1 MTKGFV
7 REVAEMA
14 KAIKFYKQVCAVAT
28 AVVMVAGNPLCVQA
42 TGSGAAD
49 TDEEIVQ
56 DDTDDNE
63 ESDDE
68 EDSSDD
74 TEETVNS
81 GNSGSGSGSTGSD
94 DADSDDEDDDTDAD
108 DESGDEDED
117 DFECEEADPLDEEH
131 PSGIYMID
139 PDPVDASSAE
149 GGAGGSGTVRITT
162 IKKPK
167 NVVSMVVPIL
177 DNINYDFVMDPEG
190 LIPLN
195 PENTIIGGE
204 STLYFRSNESDST
217 YSIFAEV
224 ATAINKSTVP
234 VSLEVELEVRGTGEN
249 GINITDLNGVH
260 SATAPSMCLAILPTE
275 VGTVREGE
283 SADDLSILKSGMAM
297 TDASGYAYKEI
308 ILPGS
313 VDNFELVTLTTAERD
328 VYVQEYKPLDDANW
342 SAAGFTLYGACSRET
357 DWSDVVQSLKDGGNI
372 SFSITYRM
380 TPLID
385 EEDE

>member
-1 MTKGFV
+1 
-7 REVAEMA
+7 MA

-28 AVVMVAGNPLCVQA
+28 AVVMVAGNPLCIQA
-42 TGSGAAD
+42 TGSGAAN

-56 DDTDDNE
+56 GDTDDSE
-63 ESDDE
+63 TDDE
-68 EDSSDD
+68 TGSDGEDSTQNGGNDVAGDDSDENN
-74 TEETVNS
+74 TGNS
-81 GNSGSGSGSTGSD
+81 GNTDSD
-94 DADSDDEDDDTDAD
+94 YADSDDEDDVTDAD

-117 DFECEEADPLDEEH
+117 DFEGEEADPLDEDH
-131 PSGIYMID
+131 PSGILMID
-139 PDPVDASSAE
+139 PDPVDVSSAE
-149 GGAGGSGTVRITT
+149 GGADGSGTVRITT

-177 DNINYDFVMDPEG
+177 DNINYNFVMDPEG
-190 LIPLN
+190 LLSLN

-234 VSLEVELEVRGTGEN
+234 VSLEVELEVRGAAEN

-260 SATAPSMCLAILPTE
+260 SAETPSMCLAILPTE
-275 VGTVREGE
+275 VGTVKEGE
-283 SADDLSILKSGMAM
+283 SADGLSILKSGMAM
-297 TDASGYAYKEI
+297 TDTSGYAYKEI

-313 VDNFELVTLTTAERD
+313 VDNFELVTLTTEERD
-328 VYVQEYKPLDDANW
+328 VYVQEYRPLEDANW

-357 DWSDVVQSLKDGGNI
+357 DWEDVVKNLQNGGNI

-380 TPLID
+380 TPMIE

>member
-1 MTKGFV
+1 
-7 REVAEMA
+7 MA
-14 KAIKFYKQVCAVAT
+14 RATKFYKQICAVAT
-28 AVVMVAGNPLCVQA
+28 AVVMVAGSPLCVHA

-49 TDEEIVQ
+49 PDNEIIEETSDQ
-56 DDTDDNE
+56 DSDDND
-63 ESDDE
+63 ESDNDE
-68 EDSSDD
+68 EDSTDD

-81 GNSGSGSGSTGSD
+81 GNSGSGSGSTGSN
-94 DADSDDEDDDTDAD
+94 DADSDDDEDDDIDAD
-108 DESGDEDED
+108 DESGAED
-117 DFECEEADPLDEEH
+117 DDEFEGEEADPLDEDH
-131 PSGIYMID
+131 PSGILMID
-139 PDPVDASSAE
+139 PDPVDVTSAE
-149 GGAGGSGTVRITT
+149 GGAGGNGIVRITT

-177 DNINYDFVMDPEG
+177 DNINYNFVMDPEG
-190 LIPLN
+190 LLSLN

-234 VSLEVELEVRGTGEN
+234 VSLEVELEVRGTAEN

-260 SATAPSMCLAILPTE
+260 SAETPSMCLAILPTE

-297 TDASGYAYKEI
+297 TDSSGYAYKEI

-313 VDNFELVTLTTAERD
+313 IDNFELVTLTTEERD
-328 VYVQEYKPLDDANW
+328 VYVQEYRPLEDANW

-357 DWSDVVQSLKDGGNI
+357 NWEDVVKNLQNGGSI

-380 TPLID
+380 TPIIE